1 MRDRLQRLKVLHVIP
16 SVASCRGGPSK
27 AVIDM
32 VSSLRSQEV
41 DSEIATTNDNG
52 RITLDIS
59 LNSLIVYQ
67 GVPVRFFERFSPP
80 IRAVR
85 EFAYSVSFSNWLSK
99 NIDNYDVLHI
109 HAIFS
114 YCSTYAMSLARKKR
128 IPYVVR
134 PIGQLQKWSLAQS
147 QTRKKWYLKY
157 IERSNIESA
166 SMVHYTDDSE
176 LIESSEVV
184 HAKGQVIPLG
194 ITPPVET
201 CLSEREAKKQW
212 GVNSN
217 DFIVLYLSRLH
228 EKKGLELLMQ
238 ALALIDEP
246 SLKLLVAGD
255 GEAVYKQHL
264 DSLSKSLGLDE
275 RCSFLGHVEGETKA
289 ALLQHSE
296 LYALTSYSE
305 NFGISALEAMANGL
319 APLVCEGV
327 ALSNVIKK
335 NQLGLVC
342 ETDIKQIETQLRFAV
357 ENQQQIKAL
366 GQQAKQYT
374 GHYYSWT
381 HIATQLKSLY
391 QSII

>member
-32 VSSLRSQEV
+32 VSSLRKQEV

-67 GVPVRFFERFSPP
+67 GVPVRFFARFSPP
-80 IRAVR
+80 IHAVR
-85 EFAYSVSFSNWLSK
+85 EFAYSISFSNWLSK
-99 NIDNYDVLHI
+99 NIDNYDVIHI

-166 SMVHYTDDSE
+166 SMVQYTDDSE
-176 LIESSEVV
+176 LLESSEVV

-201 CLSEREAKKQW
+201 CLSEREAKRQW

-264 DSLSKSLGLDE
+264 DSLSKSLGLNE

-289 ALLQHSE
+289 ALLQHSD

-305 NFGISALEAMANGL
+305 NFGISVLEAMANGL

-357 ENQQQIKAL
+357 ENQQQIKTL

-374 GHYYSWT
+374 GQYYSWT
-381 HIATQLKSLY
+381 NIATQLKSLY
-391 QSII
+391 QSIM

>member
-32 VSSLRSQEV
+32 VSSLRKQEV

-264 DSLSKSLGLDE
+264 DSLSKSLGLNE

>member
-32 VSSLRSQEV
+32 VSSLRKQEV

-67 GVPVRFFERFSPP
+67 GVPVRFFARFSPP
-80 IRAVR
+80 IHAVR
-85 EFAYSVSFSNWLSK
+85 EFAYSISFSNWLSK
-99 NIDNYDVLHI
+99 NIDNYDVIHI

-166 SMVHYTDDSE
+166 SMVQYTDDSE
-176 LIESSEVV
+176 LLESSEVV

-201 CLSEREAKKQW
+201 CLSEREAKRQW

-264 DSLSKSLGLDE
+264 DSLSKFLGLNE

-289 ALLQHSE
+289 ALLQHSD

-305 NFGISALEAMANGL
+305 NFGISVLEAMANGL

-357 ENQQQIKAL
+357 ENQQQIKTL

-374 GHYYSWT
+374 GQYYSWT
-381 HIATQLKSLY
+381 NIATQLKSLY
-391 QSII
+391 QSIM

>member
-32 VSSLRSQEV
+32 VSSLRKQEV

-67 GVPVRFFERFSPP
+67 GVPVRFFARFSPP
-80 IRAVR
+80 IHAVR
-85 EFAYSVSFSNWLSK
+85 EFAYSISFSNWLSK
-99 NIDNYDVLHI
+99 NIDNYDVIHI

-166 SMVHYTDDSE
+166 SMVQYTDDSE
-176 LIESSEVV
+176 LLESSEVV

-194 ITPPVET
+194 ITPPLET
-201 CLSEREAKKQW
+201 CLSEREAKRQW
-212 GVNSN
+212 RVNSN

-264 DSLSKSLGLDE
+264 DSLSKSLGLNE

-289 ALLQHSE
+289 ALLQHSD

-305 NFGISALEAMANGL
+305 NFGISVLEAMANGL

-357 ENQQQIKAL
+357 ENQQQIKTL

-374 GHYYSWT
+374 GQYYSWT
-381 HIATQLKSLY
+381 NIATQLKSLY
-391 QSII
+391 QSIM